1 MLGSARLPHLYWDLA
16 SECFCLLRNTQMMN
30 GDGAWNSAHGKGHF
44 KGKHIPFGA
53 LVHFIPS
60 RTIMRSVPTKHDPN
74 VVLGIFM
81 GYVMSSGYTWNH
93 QYKVAM
99 VIDFANRNFHR
110 SCSAED
116 HRFSLHTIGEVRM
129 HSPAEFLL
137 RAKMTKPIS
146 P

>member
-44 KGKHIPFGA
+44 KGKSIPFGA

-60 RTIMRSVPTKHDPN
+60 RTIMRPAPMRHDPN

-81 GYVMSSGYTWNH
+81 GYGCLV
-93 QYKVAM
+93 
-99 VIDFANRNFHR
+99 VI
-110 SCSAED
+110 
-116 HRFSLHTIGEVRM
+116 LGTISTR
-129 HSPAEFLL
+129 
-137 RAKMTKPIS
+137 
-146 P
+146 